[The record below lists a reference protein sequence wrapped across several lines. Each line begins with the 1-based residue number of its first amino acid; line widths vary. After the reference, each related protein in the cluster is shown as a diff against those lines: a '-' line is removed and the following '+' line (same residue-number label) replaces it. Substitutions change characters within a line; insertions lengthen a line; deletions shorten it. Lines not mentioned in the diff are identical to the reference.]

1 MSVGAATARCSS
13 WAFGGL
19 LAVGSEL
26 GCHFRLGIG
35 EEGGGAGAGVG
46 AGKCRRSAE
55 AQRDTASLP
64 LHASLHS
71 SLHSRSS
78 RAGRRFCTIP
88 ILTFSG
94 SQIVPFWAQGRGPC
108 LQQNFVFHQLKLP
121 DARLSTRQA
130 VILRST
136 IALSGSIGSTSPAS
150 WRSPASAAS
159 KLWMRKARK
168 SKKPWRS
175 GPAAVGGEWAAG
187 EGRAPCW
194 RATSVLVVSYAKRN
208 VWRKKERETN
218 TRGDSTQIN
227 KSTCIY
233 AVHRLQSPVSRLPV
247 SLRPLASPS

>member
-1 MSVGAATARCSS
+1 MLQLPGARAGHLAGCWRL
-13 WAFGGL
+13 AQN
-19 LAVGSEL
+19 LAVTSGWALGGS
-26 GCHFRLGIG
+26 
-35 EEGGGAGAGVG
+35 ASAGVV

-55 AQRDTASLP
+55 VQRDTASLP
-64 LHASLHS
+64 LHTSLHFTPAS
-71 SLHSRSS
+71 ISRSS

-94 SQIVPFWAQGRGPC
+94 SQVVPFLAQGRGPC

-150 WRSPASAAS
+150 WRSPASPAS

-208 VWRKKERETN
+208 VWRKKERETKR
-218 TRGDSTQIN
+218 TREAIQL
-227 KSTCIY
+227 K
-233 AVHRLQSPVSRLPV
+233 
-247 SLRPLASPS
+247 